1 VATDKELEKI
11 ALDKHIKPK
20 FFKQAAFNTKKP
32 IKVHL
37 MATNTR
43 IFFTYLCTDLV
54 AENRS

>member
-1 VATDKELEKI
+1 
-11 ALDKHIKPK
+11 DKHIKPK